1 MAYDNPGHGGGESF
15 YDDAPPAKEKEESGS
30 NEDGQKTYV
39 LPKAVLEGKEFEP
52 GDELVLR
59 IVSMHE
65 DQIEVTYAPAKEQ
78 EKGEGQGE
86 GQMAEAPAGGGEGGG
101 GAGYSSM
108 ME

>member
-1 MAYDNPGHGGGESF
+1 MAYGNPGMDGGGESF
-15 YDDAPPAKEKEESGS
+15 YDGPPSKEKPEEDKD
-30 NEDGQKTYV
+30 EGQKTYV

-59 IVSMHE
+59 IVSMHG

-78 EKGEGQGE
+78 EKEG
-86 GQMAEAPAGGGEGGG
+86 GQKEMAQAPMPGGEGGG
-101 GAGYSSM
+101 GGGYSSM

>member
-15 YDDAPPAKEKEESGS
+15 YDDAPPAKEKGPDDSKDE
-30 NEDGQKTYV
+30 GQKTYV
-39 LPKAVLEGKEFEP
+39 LPKAGLEGKEFEP

-59 IVSMHE
+59 IVSMQD

-78 EKGEGQGE
+78 EKGKGESE
-86 GQMAEAPAGGGEGGG
+86 GQMAEAPAGGSEGGG
-101 GAGYSSM
+101 GSAYSSM